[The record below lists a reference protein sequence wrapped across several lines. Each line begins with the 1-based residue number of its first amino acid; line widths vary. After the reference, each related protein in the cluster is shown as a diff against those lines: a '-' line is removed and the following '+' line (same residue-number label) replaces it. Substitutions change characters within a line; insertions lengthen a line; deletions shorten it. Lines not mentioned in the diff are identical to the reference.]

1 MNSPNV
7 NYHTTAMNCQNLMST
22 NPADLTATTL
32 LAAYRARTLSPVEV
46 TGAVLAR
53 IDAWEPGLGAIFA
66 RRDEAA
72 LKTASASEARWHRGD
87 PAGPLDGIPITIKDL
102 IATQGDS
109 TPIGSAA
116 TDRTPA
122 PADAPPAAR
131 VREAGAV
138 IVGKTTMPDYG
149 MLSSGTSSY
158 HPLGRNPWDLTRTA
172 GGSSGGAAAAAA
184 AGIGPLHIGTDIGG
198 SVRLPAGW
206 CGIFALK
213 PSFGR
218 VPVDPPYIGRVAGP
232 MTRTVADAAL
242 LMGVLSRPDARDH
255 MSLPPETL
263 PWHNL
268 ETDLRGKRIGLLL
281 DAGCGL
287 PPEPEIVVAIQ
298 HAAKLFAD
306 QGAII
311 EPIEPYLTAEMLNG
325 LDLFWRTRFWSEIS
339 TLPAEQRNAILPF
352 IRAWAEQAA
361 GADGIAVYGG
371 FNAIMRIRALGN
383 QAMEKFDF
391 WLTPT
396 APMPA
401 FAAELPCPTNDVA
414 RPFEH
419 IAFTVAFNMTE
430 QPAASINCGYTH
442 QGLPIGL
449 QIVGHRFDD
458 LGVLRAAYAFE
469 QMREA
474 QLPWPKAK
482 EGQGSALDP
491 LGPSR

>member
-1 MNSPNV
+1 MP
-7 NYHTTAMNCQNLMST
+7 T
-22 NPADLTATTL
+22 NPADLPATDL

-46 TGAVLAR
+46 TRAVLAR
-53 IDAWEPGLGAIFA
+53 IDAWEPALGAIFA

-72 LKTASASEARWHRGD
+72 LAAAAASESRWHQNN
-87 PAGPLDGIPITIKDL
+87 PIGPLDGVPITIKDL
-102 IATQGDS
+102 IATQGDP
-109 TPIGSAA
+109 TPIGTAA
-116 TDRTPA
+116 TDLTPA
-122 PADAPPAAR
+122 PTDAPPAAR
-131 VREAGAV
+131 VREAGAI

-184 AGIGPLHIGTDIGG
+184 AGLGPLHLGTDIGG

-232 MTRTVADAAL
+232 MTRTAADAAL
-242 LMGVLSRPDARDH
+242 LMSVLSRPDLRDH

-263 PWHNL
+263 AWHDL
-268 ETDLRGKRIGLLL
+268 DTDLKGKRVGLLL

-287 PPEPEIVVAIQ
+287 PPDPEVAAAIE
-298 HAAKLFAD
+298 HTAKLFAD
-306 QGAII
+306 QGAVV
-311 EPIEPYLTAEMLNG
+311 EPVKPYLTAEMLNG

-339 TLPAEQRNAILPF
+339 LLPRHRRNAMLPF
-352 IRAWAEQAA
+352 IRAWAEAAA
-361 GADGIAVYGG
+361 GADGLSVYAG

-383 QAMEKFDF
+383 QAMQGYDF

-430 QPAASINCGYTH
+430 QPAASINCGYTK

-449 QIVGHRFDD
+449 QIAGARFDD
-458 LGVLRAAYAFE
+458 LGVLRAAHAFE
-469 QMREA
+469 QMREP
-474 QLPWPKAK
+474 QLPWPHK
-482 EGQGSALDP
+482 
-491 LGPSR
+491 